1 MSGAGEIFVANYDVF
16 NGDADGICALA
27 QWRLAH
33 PADSHLVTGVKRDI
47 ALLAQV
53 PDDAEHE
60 VVALDI
66 SFDKNR
72 DDVERLLG
80 GGSRVFYCDHHFAGE
95 ISEHAN
101 LTSVINPAPD
111 VCTALLINGVL
122 KGAYADWAV
131 VGAFGDNLHK
141 SAQALGKT
149 LNLNDEALDLYGRL
163 GVYLNYN
170 GYGPS
175 LEDLYY
181 HPADLY
187 QAVVQ
192 CHSPKAFVSEQYSVF
207 NTLAGGYESD
217 MSQAA
222 ALVPDMATEDY
233 AIYRLPNAAWARR
246 VSGVFS
252 NSLVEDNPDRAH
264 AILTD
269 LGGDHSLVSVRAPL
283 NRREG
288 ADTLVRQFPTGGGR
302 AAAAGINRL
311 AEADVPRF
319 IEALAKIYER

>member
-1 MSGAGEIFVANYDVF
+1 VANYDVF

-33 PADSHLVTGVKRDI
+33 PAESYLVTGVKRDI
-47 ALLAQV
+47 ALVSQV
-53 PDDAEHE
+53 PTDAPHE
-60 VVALDI
+60 VTALDI

-72 DDVERLLG
+72 DDVERLLAA
-80 GGSRVFYCDHHFAGE
+80 GSHVFYCDHHYAGD
-95 ISEHAN
+95 IPEHEN
-101 LTSVINPAPD
+101 LTTVINPAPE

-141 SAQALGKT
+141 SAKALGKT
-149 LNLNDEALDLYGRL
+149 LTLSRDALDLYERL
-163 GVYLNYN
+163 GLYLNYN

-181 HPADLY
+181 HPAELY
-187 QAVVQ
+187 RAVVQ
-192 CHSPKAFVSEQYSVF
+192 CDSPMTFVNEQTSVF
-207 NTLAGGYESD
+207 DTLAEGYESD

-222 ALVPDMATEDY
+222 ALVPEIATEDY

-269 LGGDHSLVSVRAPL
+269 LGDDHSLVSVRAPL

-319 IEALAKIYER
+319 IEALAKNYRR